1 MMEFVP
7 QDNVNVK
14 NLKTFFF
21 FFQKW
26 KYSDLWNESIKGK
39 LEAI

>member
-7 QDNVNVK
+7 QANVNVK
-14 NLKTFFF
+14 NLKTFF

>member
-21 FFQKW
+21 FFFK
-26 KYSDLWNESIKGK
+26 NESTVIYGMNPSK
-39 LEAI
+39 AS